1 MSELWNWRVDEQV
14 PAVEIYLAL
23 ADVLGVT
30 VLPLG
35 GTEPGRVPP
44 GAALCEV
51 WRLPGE
57 FPISVDCY
65 GVPSGSDELRAA
77 AGFARRLGRT
87 CLLVDD
93 TLDPGR
99 RLLVAPE
106 GTIRAVH
113 FDVRDSDEGE
123 ILTNRCRCSALR
135 PRCHDHDW
143 SPCAQSRWAP
153 DRVMTALA
161 SA

>member
-23 ADVLGVT
+23 ADILGVT

-35 GTEPGRVPP
+35 GTEPSRVPP

-51 WRLPGE
+51 WRVPGE

-65 GVPSGSDELRAA
+65 GVPVGHDEVSAA
-77 AGFARRLGRT
+77 AIFSRRLGRA
-87 CLLVDD
+87 CLLTDD

-113 FDVRDSDEGE
+113 FDVCDSDDGE
-123 ILTNRCRCSALR
+123 ILFNRRSCSALR
-135 PRCHDHDW
+135 PHCHDW
-143 SPCAQSRWAP
+143 SRCASSRFAP
-153 DRVMTALA
+153 DRVVPALA
-161 SA
+161 PA

>member
-1 MSELWNWRVDEQV
+1 MSELWNWRVDEHV
-14 PAVEIYLAL
+14 PPVEIYLAL

-57 FPISVDCY
+57 FPVSVDCY
-65 GVPSGSDELRAA
+65 GVPTDCAELRAA
-77 AGFARRLGRT
+77 AGFARRLGRA
-87 CLLVDD
+87 CLLPDD
-93 TLDPGR
+93 TLDLGR

-123 ILTNRCRCSALR
+123 ILSGQRPCTALR
-135 PRCHDHDW
+135 PRCQDW
-143 SPCAQSRWAP
+143 SSCAQSRWAP
-153 DRVMTALA
+153 DRVVPALA
-161 SA
+161 PA